1 MMNTRLQ
8 EICYTVWQLLTEDE
22 RETYYYNTGLI
33 GFIEDDASLIGF
45 DVNKLNET
53 DLNLIMLLLK

>member
-8 EICYTVWQLLTEDE
+8 EICYKVWQLLTEE
-22 RETYYYNTGLI
+22 EQENYYYDTGLI
-33 GFIEDDASLIGF
+33 GFIEDAAALIRFDA
-45 DVNKLNET
+45 DKLTET